1 LNWAVA
7 VASGLASGVEFV
19 EAFTIVLAVA
29 VARGWRSSI
38 NGAILA
44 VLALAAIVA
53 VFGVALLHF
62 VPLGVLRTVVGVLLL
77 LFGLKWLR
85 KAILR
90 AGGVIKLHDEASIFE
105 REVAELR
112 KGKTDWEGLLTSFNG
127 VLLEGLEV
135 VFIVISLGA
144 STRFFGSAIAGAAV
158 ALAVVLI
165 AGVALRTPLQRVPEN
180 TMKFVVGLMLTTFGT
195 LWAGEGLGV
204 AWWHADASAIWLLLG
219 YILVAW
225 AAVSLVRSRMSGA
238 DAGTGQTAAAGGSH

>member
-1 LNWAVA
+1 MNWAVA

-38 NGAILA
+38 NGALLG
-44 VLALAAIVA
+44 VVALAAICA
-53 VFGVALLHF
+53 IFGIALIHLI
-62 VPLGVLRTVVGVLLL
+62 PLAVLRTVVGVLLL

-112 KGKTDWEGLLTSFNG
+112 KGATDWEGLLTSFNG

-144 STRFFGSAIAGAAV
+144 STRLFGSAIAGAAI
-158 ALAVVLI
+158 ALGLVLI
-165 AGVALRTPLQRVPEN
+165 AGVALKTPLQRVPEN
-180 TMKFVVGLMLTTFGT
+180 NMKFVVGLMLTTFGT

-204 AWWHADASAIWLLLG
+204 AWWHQDASAIWLLVG
-219 YILVAW
+219 FILVSWGAVAMVRARTSAPSGH
-225 AAVSLVRSRMSGA
+225 AAA
-238 DAGTGQTAAAGGSH
+238 TAAGGSH